1 MAMQGGWTTL
11 WLLTLCCVLTAAI
24 GEDGADTVAE
34 LPVSLEAGGMGE
46 DFPPLAPKQGVV
58 REEEEDEDDG
68 EEFQELEQHDD
79 NDDPDLPE
87 LSEAEE
93 MTVGERA
100 DMGMLSTDDT
110 MSQGTKLLK
119 MLKDAIADP
128 SKMLKL
134 MKNASATGFKGDKKP
149 LDDIDGVKPV
159 SIFSLGG
166 AMKDSPVT
174 KMLKDKMGQ
183 LGTFAGSLIDDSPF
197 RGLKDGAKSIEKK
210 LTDKKSKKVAETFN
224 SPEKVSTHLNR
235 SDL

>member
-1 MAMQGGWTTL
+1 MHGGYRAAWTAL

-24 GEDGADTVAE
+24 AEDGADVAE
-34 LPVSLEAGGMGE
+34 LPVSLEAGGTGE
-46 DFPPLAPKQGVV
+46 DFLPLAPKHGVA
-58 REEEEDEDDG
+58 REDEDAEDGG
-68 EEFQELEQHDD
+68 EEFQELEQH
-79 NDDPDLPE
+79 DDPDLPE

-100 DMGMLSTDDT
+100 DMGMLSTGDI

-119 MLKDAIADP
+119 MLKDGIADP

-134 MKNASATGFKGDKKP
+134 MKNASATGFKADKKP

-166 AMKDSPVT
+166 AVKDSPVAR
-174 KMLKDKMGQ
+174 MLKDKMGQ
-183 LGTFAGSLIDDSPF
+183 LGTFAATLTDDSSF
-197 RGLKDGAKSIEKK
+197 RALKDGAKSIEKM
-210 LTDKKSKKVAETFN
+210 LTDKKAKKVAETFN
-224 SPEKVSTHLNR
+224 SPEKVSTHPHC